1 MTRTFNL
8 ISSVTA
14 LMLATAAALL
24 SVPGRTSS
32 LYSGIQLLAS
42 RADPA
47 ITALSD
53 SIAEHPS
60 AMMPP

>member
-1 MTRTFNL
+1 MTRTFGL
-8 ISSVTA
+8 VSSVTA
-14 LMLATAAALL
+14 LILAMAAALL
-24 SVPGRTSS
+24 SVPGRTAN

-42 RADPA
+42 SADPA

-53 SIAEHPS
+53 SIAEHPA